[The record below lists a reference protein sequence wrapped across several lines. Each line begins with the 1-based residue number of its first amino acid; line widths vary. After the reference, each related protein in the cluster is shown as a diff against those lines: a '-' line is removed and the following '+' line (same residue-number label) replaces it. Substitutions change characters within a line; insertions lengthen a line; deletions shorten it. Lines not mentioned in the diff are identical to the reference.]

1 MTAGVFNE
9 PSYRGNT
16 HTRFGVLGGD
26 NMRRLF
32 TYALAVVGMFGVL
45 GVGLGLAGN
54 FTLSFFIEQFVD
66 PGTNPLDVTQVALMF
81 LVVIVIIYSTG
92 PIASVVAGVVVG
104 QVLPDREGAASV
116 VVGISAFLGFYL
128 FVALS
133 LFITF
138 SVLSE
143 YGALSGGGGGPLDP
157 AGLVTLTVQVS
168 LPVGLVGLVSAY
180 ITSRVSEGE
189 KAAAV
194 PAPEEPTET
203 ENDESIQ

>member
-1 MTAGVFNE
+1 VTADVFNE
-9 PSYRGNT
+9 PLYRGNT
-16 HTRFGVLGGD
+16 HTRFGVLDGD

-32 TYALAVVGMFGVL
+32 TYALAVVGTFGVL

-92 PIASVVAGVVVG
+92 PIASVVAGVVIG

-133 LFITF
+133 LFFTF

-143 YGALSGGGGGPLDP
+143 YGALSGGGGPLDP
-157 AGLVTLTVQVS
+157 AGLLTLTVQVS

-203 ENDESIQ
+203 ESDESIQ

>member
-1 MTAGVFNE
+1 VTADVFNE
-9 PSYRGNT
+9 PLYRGNT
-16 HTRFGVLGGD
+16 HTRFGVLDGD

-32 TYALAVVGMFGVL
+32 TYALAVVGTFGVL

-92 PIASVVAGVVVG
+92 PIASVVAGVVIG

-133 LFITF
+133 LFFTF

-143 YGALSGGGGGPLDP
+143 YGALSGGGGPLDP

>member
-1 MTAGVFNE
+1 
-9 PSYRGNT
+9 
-16 HTRFGVLGGD
+16 
-26 NMRRLF
+26 MRRLF
-32 TYALAVVGMFGVL
+32 TYALAVVGTFGVL

-92 PIASVVAGVVVG
+92 PIASVVAGVVIG

-133 LFITF
+133 LFFTF

-143 YGALSGGGGGPLDP
+143 YGALSGGGGPLDP